1 MLTVAKLAVIIKYDW
16 NFRQFEAEASTAEKD
31 LVDVDWDELVEI
43 LTDLKLLH
51 RQLVSPE
58 YARKIHAELVAA
70 CADEATAQTFIGY
83 ASTL

>member
-16 NFRQFEAEASTAEKD
+16 NFRHFEAVASTAEKD
-31 LVDVDWDELVEI
+31 LMDVDWDDLGEI
-43 LTDLKLLH
+43 LADLRLLNQ
-51 RQLVSPE
+51 QLLSTG
-58 YARKIHAELVAA
+58 YARKIHAELLAA